1 MKKGG
6 RIFARY
12 ATSRDRF
19 SVRKSLI
26 DSLSVGNETSDPK
39 QALHV
44 GHSQMWQ
51 AYLSLYPLGP

>member
-12 ATSRDRF
+12 ATSSDRF

-26 DSLSVGNETSDPK
+26 DSLSVGNETSDSK

-44 GHSQMWQ
+44 GHSQM
-51 AYLSLYPLGP
+51 